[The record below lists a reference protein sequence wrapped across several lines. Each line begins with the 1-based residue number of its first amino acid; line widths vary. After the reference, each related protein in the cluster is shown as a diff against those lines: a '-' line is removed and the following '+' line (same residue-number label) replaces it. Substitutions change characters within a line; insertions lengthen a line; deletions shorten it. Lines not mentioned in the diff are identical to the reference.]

1 MAARTPAD
9 FEPLSPE
16 TLSNP
21 YPFYEA
27 LRRCAPVYWVPGSD
41 YYCVSRYADIRS
53 AVMDTE
59 AYSSNIVAL
68 LFQGSDG
75 RTSMLEKPEMSQ
87 GPADVLANADPP
99 AHGPQRTLTQG
110 EISTRVM
117 RGLEGEIRRLV
128 CELLDGLLTR
138 GGGDWMGEFAFQLPM
153 TLALG
158 LVGFPRE
165 DRARVKRWCDGG
177 VALLSGMNTPEQFA
191 ANSALAAELYRYC
204 RENFA
209 AARRQ
214 PRDDLTGALVRAV
227 DGHPPTLSEREAAS
241 IILQVL
247 IAGNDSSASAMGSA
261 VHMLARD
268 PALQARLRAAP
279 ERLGDFVEEVLRLEA
294 PFQGHF
300 RITRHACE
308 LAGTKLEKGTRL
320 MLLWASGN
328 RDETVFEHPDVVDL
342 DRTNLRAH
350 LTFGFGIHHC
360 LGAPLAR
367 LEARIALEELLSR
380 TTAVAIDA
388 PAIRYLPSVFVRT
401 IAELPIRLER

>member
-1 MAARTPAD
+1 VRTPAD
-9 FEPLSPE
+9 FDPLSPE
-16 TLSNP
+16 TLSDP

-27 LRRCAPVYWVPGSD
+27 LRRCAPVYRVPGSD
-41 YYCVSRYADIRS
+41 YSCVSRYADLRA
-53 AVMDTE
+53 AVIDTE

-68 LFQGSDG
+68 LLTGSDG
-75 RTSMLEKPEMSQ
+75 QASLLQKPETSH

-99 AHGPQRTLTQG
+99 AHGPQRTLAQG

-128 CELLDGLLTR
+128 GELLDGLLAR
-138 GGGDWMGEFAFQLPM
+138 GRGDWMREFAFRLPM
-153 TLALG
+153 TVALD

-165 DRARVKRWCDGG
+165 DRARVKSWCDGA

-191 ANSALAAELYRYC
+191 ANAAAAADLYRYC

-214 PRDDLTGALVRAV
+214 PPDNLTGALARAV
-227 DGHPPTLSEREAAS
+227 DGDPPTLGEREAAS
-241 IILQVL
+241 IILQIL

-261 VHMLARD
+261 VHMLSRD
-268 PALQARLRAAP
+268 RALQAQLRATP
-279 ERLGDFVEEVLRLEA
+279 ERVADFVEEVLRLEA

-300 RITRHACE
+300 RITRRDCE
-308 LAGTKLEKGTRL
+308 LAGTKLVKGTRL

-328 RDETVFEHPDVVDL
+328 RDETVFARPDVVDL
-342 DRTNLRAH
+342 DRPNLKAH

-367 LEARIALEELLSR
+367 LEARVALEELLAR
-380 TTAVAIDA
+380 TKSLAIEVPAV
-388 PAIRYLPSVFVRT
+388 RYLPSVFVRT
-401 IAELPIRLER
+401 IAELPLRLER